1 MKTPRV
7 VNAVEHIDD
16 DLVVAAAES
25 KKKTKHNLWLKWG
38 SIAACFTL
46 ILVAAVGILPN
57 MLSGDEPISPIT
69 PITPNNSSDEG
80 ISNEGGVA
88 DGNLEKYYDYVIN
101 NDAFAT
107 YINGKVI
114 DANKVGSKLESVTV
128 TGGWKN
134 EADEWISTEDLNAEV
149 YEITGIDSVIAVA
162 LKFIDQGEAVT
173 TTHYY
178 VMMNPTADLSIVEE
192 YVREPITQNNPG
204 NEIAQENNTTSN
216 GDETVT
222 ATTSTAPNTEISKA
236 ENALE
241 KYYAYGINE
250 GKFST
255 YIGGKVI
262 AEEKVG
268 SKISNVA
275 VTAGWKNSADEWIST
290 ENLNAEVYALDG
302 ISDDIAVALKFVDKG
317 EAITTTHYYV
327 IMNPNTDLTVVKD
340 YVIAPITSVNNVG
353 DEVTHEDG
361 STSNGDEMVTVTTS
375 TAPNSEIME

>member
-7 VNAVEHIDD
+7 INAVEHIDD

-46 ILVAAVGILPN
+46 ILVAAIGILPN

-80 ISNEGGVA
+80 VSNEGGA
-88 DGNLEKYYDYVIN
+88 AEGNLEKYYDYVIN
-101 NDAFAT
+101 NGAFAT

-134 EADEWISTEDLNAEV
+134 EAGEWISTEDLNAEV

-204 NEIAQENNTTSN
+204 DEIAQENNTTSN

-222 ATTSTAPNTEISKA
+222 ATTSTAPNTEISNA

-241 KYYAYGINE
+241 KYYAYGIKE

-268 SKISNVA
+268 NEIRNVA

-290 ENLNAEVYALDG
+290 ENLDAEVYTLDG
-302 ISDDIAVALKFVDKG
+302 ISEDIAVALKFIDKG

-327 IMNPNTDLTVVKD
+327 IMNPNADLTVVKD
-340 YVIAPITSVNNVG
+340 YVIVPITPVNNVG
-353 DEVTHEDG
+353 DEVAQEGGT
-361 STSNGDEMVTVTTS
+361 TSNGDETVTVTTKHRS
-375 TAPNSEIME
+375 